1 MAETGKAASDH
12 QRIAESRM
20 WHTLDPQTVDAM
32 LAAGEEMRLEAGRFL
47 FRAGNP
53 YRKHIYIHLEGTLEQ
68 TAASGDHREAQP
80 GDVIGLAS
88 YLDGDNYRS
97 TAQALTDCR
106 LLALAGA
113 TVQRLEQESPFFFE
127 AINRALA
134 ARMRKARQVRETVRG
149 TLARPVRQFMISG
162 LPCCRRQDTIAQA
175 SRLLAERDVGSLG
188 LLDDSGRLIGLITPM
203 TLLLAL
209 ASEQTVPS
217 DALESVTAEEALAV
231 TPDTPLWQV
240 EEIFRRHR
248 VKDVAV
254 VDSQEAPVG
263 IMSETAMI
271 QALSHPPQT
280 LDSEIRDAPDV
291 DTLVR
296 LRRKIP
302 IAAGAVHA
310 SHRSVGTAVRALT
323 EMHLALQHRLVE
335 LILSAMDREGL
346 GRPPARFAVIVM
358 GSGGRGEMLLRPDQ
372 DNGLI
377 IDDRVTEAGMEWFR
391 EFSERLNPG
400 LDEIGYRLCPGNVMA
415 RNPEYRCT
423 LGEWQAKLSRLVD
436 NPGRKEARAAN
447 IVLDFATLYGDDTLT
462 ARLRGHLNRR
472 LEDGSGKMLF
482 RMMVSDDAKIS
493 QPLGFFN
500 RLVTTPHKGSQVI
513 DLKRTGLRIIVDA
526 MRVFA
531 LREGISRCKT
541 MERIAA
547 LRRLG
552 VFDADFSESMR
563 IAFEELQDLLFT
575 HQLDQVERGETPDPL
590 VRMERLSSHDKE
602 RLRVSLR
609 ACRRMRERL
618 QYAFGVVMS

>member
-1 MAETGKAASDH
+1 
-12 QRIAESRM
+12 M

-32 LAAGEEMRLEAGRFL
+32 LAAGEEVRLEATRFL
-47 FRAGNP
+47 FRAGDP
-53 YRKHIYIHLEGTLEQ
+53 YGTYIYVHLEGTLEQ

-97 TAQALTDCR
+97 TAQALSDCR
-106 LLALAGA
+106 LLALPGA
-113 TVQRLEQESPFFFE
+113 TVQRLEQESPSFFE

-175 SRLLAERDVGSLG
+175 SRLMAERDVGSLG
-188 LLDDSGRLIGLITPM
+188 LLDDNGRLMGLITPM

-209 ASEQTVPS
+209 ANEQTSPS
-217 DALESVTAEEALAV
+217 DPLASVTADEALTV

-240 EEIFRRHR
+240 EELFRRHR

-254 VDSQEAPVG
+254 VDSQETPIG

-271 QALSHPPQT
+271 QALSRPPQT
-280 LDSEIRDAPDV
+280 LDSEIREAADV

-302 IAAGAVHA
+302 IAAGAVHT

-335 LILSAMDREGL
+335 LILEAMAREGL

-377 IDDRVTEAGMEWFR
+377 IDDRVSEEGLEWFR
-391 EFSERLNPG
+391 AFSERLNPG

-500 RLVTTPHKGSQVI
+500 QLVTTPHQGSQVI

-541 MERIAA
+541 MERIAS

-552 VFDADFSESMR
+552 VFDADFSDTMR
-563 IAFEELQDLLFT
+563 IAFEELQDLLFI

-609 ACRRMRERL
+609 ACRRMRERM
-618 QYAFGVVMS
+618 QYGFGVVMP

>member
-1 MAETGKAASDH
+1 MAEIRRAASDH
-12 QRIAESRM
+12 QRIADSSM
-20 WHTLDPQTVDAM
+20 WHTLDPATIDAV
-32 LAAGEEMRLEAGRFL
+32 LAASEEMRLEAGRFL
-47 FRAGNP
+47 FRAGDP
-53 YRKHIYIHLEGTLEQ
+53 YRKYIYIHLEGALEQ
-68 TAASGDHREAQP
+68 TAASGDHREAHP
-80 GDVIGLAS
+80 GDVVGLAS

-97 TAQALTDCR
+97 TAQALTECR
-106 LLALAGA
+106 LLALPGA
-113 TVQRLEQESPFFFE
+113 TVQRLEHESPSFFE

-149 TLARPVRQFMISG
+149 TLARPVRQFMSSG
-162 LPCCRRQDTIAQA
+162 LPCCRRHDTVAHA

-188 LLDDSGRLIGLITPM
+188 LLDDNGRLTGLLTPM
-203 TLLLAL
+203 TLLLSL
-209 ASEQTVPS
+209 ASEQTRPS
-217 DALESVTAEEALAV
+217 DPLESITAEDAVTV

-240 EEIFRRHR
+240 EELFRRHR
-248 VKDVAV
+248 IKDVAV
-254 VDSQEAPVG
+254 VDSQETPIG

-271 QALSHPPQT
+271 QALSRPPQT
-280 LDSEIRDAPDV
+280 LDSEIRQAPDV

-302 IAAGAVHA
+302 VAAGAVHE

-335 LILSAMDREGL
+335 LILDAMQREGL
-346 GRPPARFAVIVM
+346 GRPPNRFAVIVM

-377 IDDRVTEAGMEWFR
+377 IDDRVTEKGLEWFR
-391 EFSERLNPG
+391 DFSERLNPG

-415 RNPEYRCT
+415 RNPEYRRT
-423 LGEWQAKLSRLVD
+423 LGEWQAKLSQLVD

-462 ARLRGHLNRR
+462 ARLRSHLNRR

-482 RMMVSDDAKIS
+482 RMMVSDDAKIT

-500 RLVTTPHKGSQVI
+500 RLVTTPHQGSQVI

-526 MRVFA
+526 MRLFA

-541 MERIAA
+541 MERIAS

-552 VFDADFSESMR
+552 VFDADFSETMR

-575 HQLDQVERGETPDPL
+575 HQLDQIERGETPDPL
-590 VRMERLSSHDKE
+590 IRMERLSSHDKE

-618 QYAFGVVMS
+618 QYTFGVVMN

>member
-32 LAAGEEMRLEAGRFL
+32 LAAGEEMHLEAGRFL

-53 YRKHIYIHLEGTLEQ
+53 YRKYIYIHLEGTLEQ
-68 TAASGDHREAQP
+68 TAASGDHREAHP

-106 LLALAGA
+106 LLALPGA

-175 SRLLAERDVGSLG
+175 SRLLADRDVGSLG
-188 LLDDSGRLIGLITPM
+188 LLDDNGRLVGLITPM

-209 ASEQTVPS
+209 ASEQTRPS
-217 DALESVTAEEALAV
+217 DPLDSVTADDAVAV

-240 EEIFRRHR
+240 EELFRRHR

-254 VDSQEAPVG
+254 VDSQEAPIG

-271 QALSHPPQT
+271 QALSRPPQT
-280 LDSEIRDAPDV
+280 LDSEIREAPDV

-302 IAAGAVHA
+302 IAAGAVHT

-335 LILSAMDREGL
+335 LILDDMDREGL

-377 IDDRVTEAGMEWFR
+377 IDDRVAEAGLEWFR
-391 EFSERLNPG
+391 TFSERLNPG
-400 LDEIGYRLCPGNVMA
+400 LEEIGYRLCPGNVMA

-472 LEDGSGKMLF
+472 LEDGDGKMLF
-482 RMMVSDDAKIS
+482 RMMVSDDAKIA

-531 LREGISRCKT
+531 LREGVSRCKT

-618 QYAFGVVMS
+618 QYAFGVVMN